1 MGRKTRYK
9 FLVFIRHT
17 RLRINRLLLSCMCVH
32 VVCFSWNDSI
42 VRVSMLSISLLHCSS
57 DLILNRHQQRVD
69 ILEPLKIRLAY
80 RRQQMW
86 RIRRQP
92 RRLIGELWVKIFKP
106 EIVTDEGFVW
116 LLKIKFLNFQMNF
129 WNRCNSYFSHVS
141 LPGYI
146 TPKILS

>member
-1 MGRKTRYK
+1 
-9 FLVFIRHT
+9 
-17 RLRINRLLLSCMCVH
+17 MCVH

-92 RRLIGELWVKIFKP
+92 RRLIGELRVKIFEAK
-106 EIVTDEGFVW
+106 IVTDEGFVW
-116 LLKIKFLNFQMNF
+116 LKI
-129 WNRCNSYFSHVS
+129 
-141 LPGYI
+141 
-146 TPKILS
+146 